1 LNSVATLPRLHIT
14 ADGSAL
20 TAAAYRG
27 LSDVRVQQRLSLPT
41 LCELVF
47 ADPVE
52 FLDLAARLTPGVR
65 LLVEADDQAVPLFV
79 GEVTAV
85 EWVYGPAGQREL
97 RVRGYDLLHRLRKRQ
112 PVRTHVSVT
121 LAELAADMATD
132 IGLTVDAADP
142 GPLWPRLLQ
151 HRHSDLHLLADLAA
165 RAGLYLTLRENVL
178 HLLTLAGIGDPL
190 PLTLGES
197 LLEARIDVSSEPAT
211 RSVAVQSW
219 NPREAVAHAGRAK
232 TPAIGRTPDA
242 FTAPDRVGG
251 SGQRVLAGQALQ
263 DDRHAEALAQAEL
276 DRYAAYEMT
285 LWGVAAGDA
294 QLRPGARVVIDGIA
308 GAPAGPYVLTEVTH
322 TINTAHGFVSELSTA
337 PPPPPTDLAAP
348 AAAVLGIVTQVNDPL
363 AQGRVRASL
372 PAYGAMET
380 EWMQV
385 LSLGAGRSKGLM
397 ILPDVG
403 DRVLVLLPSGDPGDG
418 VILGGLYGP
427 EAMPDSGVEGGATQ
441 RHTWLTAGGH
451 RIRLDDA
458 GQTIRVEDSR
468 GSYVELSPQKVLV
481 HATTRLELEAP
492 GQAVVIRGATIDFER
507 A

>member
-1 LNSVATLPRLHIT
+1 MLPRLAIT

-20 TAAAYRG
+20 PVAAYRG
-27 LSDVRVQQRLSLPT
+27 LTEVRVQQRLSLPA

-47 ADPVE
+47 ADPMG
-52 FLDLAARLTPGVR
+52 FLDIAARLAPGAR
-65 LLVEADDQAVPLFV
+65 LSVAAGDHAVLLFA
-79 GEVTAV
+79 GEVTAL

-121 LAELAADMATD
+121 LAELASDMVAD

-142 GPLWPRLLQ
+142 GPLWSRLLQ
-151 HRHSDLHLLADLAA
+151 HRHSDLQFLADLAA

-178 HLLTLAGIGDPL
+178 HLLTLAGVGDPL

-197 LLEARIDVSSEPAT
+197 LLEARMDVSSEPAT

-219 NPREAVAHAGRAK
+219 NPREAVAHAGRAR
-232 TPAIGRTPDA
+232 TPAIGRTPEA
-242 FTAPDRVGG
+242 STAPDRVGG
-251 SGQRVLAGQALQ
+251 SGQRVLAGQAVQ

-294 QLRPGARVVIDGIA
+294 RLRPGARVVIDGIA
-308 GAPAGPYVLTEVTH
+308 GVAAGGFVLTEVTH
-322 TINTAHGFVSELSTA
+322 TINAAQGFVSELSTVPPA
-337 PPPPPTDLAAP
+337 PPADLAAP
-348 AAAVLGIVTQVNDPL
+348 VAAVLGIVTQVNDPR
-363 AQGRVRASL
+363 AAGRVRASL
-372 PAYGAMET
+372 PAYAAVET
-380 EWMQV
+380 EWMQA
-385 LSLGAGRSKGLM
+385 LSLGGGRSKGLM

-403 DRVLVLLPSGDPGDG
+403 DRVLVLLPNGDPGDG
-418 VILGGLYGP
+418 IILGGLYGP
-427 EAMPDSGVEGGATQ
+427 EAMPDSGVEGGATR

-451 RIRLDDA
+451 RISLDDA
-458 GQTIRVEDSR
+458 DETIRVEDSR

-481 HATTRLELEAP
+481 HATTSLELEAP